1 MPLLAHENGD
11 YGDYD
16 GDYDGDDY
24 YDDDYDDPDKRTQS
38 KGLGRLGTTPLLA
51 RDDDDDDD
59 YDSDYYNDDDYD
71 DYMAMMVIIMMI

>member
-11 YGDYD
+11 Y

-51 RDDDDDDD
+51 RDDD